1 MENHRAGTQNDKMCT
16 DSSTGKNQNLFW
28 PNQPIIWD
36 ILEKSLHHM
45 SIVHARLLKPIHSSD
60 GHPLPKV
67 PMSNPFVCVNFEIT
81 YF

>member
-1 MENHRAGTQNDKMCT
+1 MENHRVGTLNDKMCT

-36 ILEKSLHHM
+36 ILEKSHHM

-67 PMSNPFVCVNFEIT
+67 PMSNPFDCVNFEII